1 LWQEG
6 RIIMLDGDEAGQ
18 RAMGEIASRLAHR
31 VWVRVLDVPEG
42 KQLDQLSTQEL
53 QEILLRR
60 SMMSA

>member
-1 LWQEG
+1 
-6 RIIMLDGDEAGQ
+6 MLDGDEAGQ